1 MSYLLFKSHDY
12 LMHGVGD
19 NYLSL
24 EEIYSSS
31 LICGMDK
38 NYSSGASSIAHAS
51 Y

>member
-1 MSYLLFKSHDY
+1 MGLEITVF
-12 LMHGVGD
+12 
-19 NYLSL
+19 SL

-38 NYSSGASSIAHAS
+38 NYSSGVSTVAHTG

>member
-1 MSYLLFKSHDY
+1 
-12 LMHGVGD
+12 MHGVGD
-19 NYLSL
+19 NCLSL

-38 NYSSGASSIAHAS
+38 NHSTGASSVAHAS